1 MNIDIASQ
9 SSMDS
14 FSHLIGKRLK
24 MARESYTQEDL
35 ASALGLKDRQS
46 ISAIELGE
54 RRITPEELI
63 KAADFLGKSVEFFTD
78 PYIVPE
84 SKEFSFRAKTL
95 DSKVLGDFSERATR
109 LISAHRRFRDLLG
122 ETSSPIHTQ
131 LLGVTK
137 RTSLKVASSYGEQ
150 TAAAWGL
157 GQVPAER
164 LREVAEEKIGISIL
178 FVDGDAAV
186 SGAACRLDD
195 GDVIIVNRNESE
207 GRRNFNIGHE
217 IFHLL
222 TWHEMPPEPLD
233 LESDTDFR
241 PKSQCERLAD
251 NYSGGLLMPSSVVR
265 ARWEERKNQTLVDWL
280 LEHAAEMHV
289 SPAAMYWR
297 LVNLELIDKDEHP
310 FPAGTKAKSSPGQIP
325 LLYNRP
331 FVARLQKVLERGN
344 LSVIRATEILD
355 CSIEELVE
363 LFESYNLE
371 VPFGY

>member
-1 MNIDIASQ
+1 
-9 SSMDS
+9 MDT
-14 FSHLIGKRLK
+14 FSRQIGKRLK
-24 MARESYTQEDL
+24 IARASHSQETL

-54 RRITPEELI
+54 RRISPEELL
-63 KAADFLGKSVEFFTD
+63 KASDFLGKPVEFFTD

-84 SKEFSFRAKTL
+84 SNAFSFRAKTFDRKIL
-95 DSKVLGDFSERATR
+95 CDFSEHASR

-131 LLGVTK
+131 LQDVTK
-137 RTSLKVASSYGEQ
+137 RTPLKVASLYGER

-157 GQVPAER
+157 GPVPAER
-164 LREVAEEKIGISIL
+164 LCEVAEEKIGVSIL

-195 GDVIIVNRNESE
+195 GDVILINRHEPE

-222 TWHEMPPEPLD
+222 TWQEMPPEALD
-233 LESDTDFR
+233 FESDNESRTK
-241 PKSQCERLAD
+241 PSCERLAD
-251 NYSGGLLMPSSVVR
+251 SYAGGLLMPSSAVK
-265 ARWEERKNQTLVDWL
+265 ARWERRKDQTLPDWL
-280 LEHAAEMHV
+280 REHAAEMRV
-289 SPAAMYWR
+289 SPTAIYWR

-310 FPAGTKAKSSPGQIP
+310 FPVGTKAISQIRSIP

-331 FVARLQKVLERGN
+331 FVTRLQKVLERGN

-355 CSIEELVE
+355 CSIEQLINI
-363 LFESYNLE
+363 FESYNLE

>member
-1 MNIDIASQ
+1 
-9 SSMDS
+9 MDS

-24 MARESYTQEDL
+24 IARASHSQEVL
-35 ASALGLKDRQS
+35 ASVLGLKDRQS
-46 ISAIELGE
+46 ISQIELGE
-54 RRITPEELI
+54 RKITPEELI
-63 KAADFLGKSVEFFTD
+63 KAADFLGKPVDFFTD

-95 DSKVLGDFSERATR
+95 DRKVLGDFSEQATR

-122 ETSSPIHTQ
+122 ETTSPIHTQ
-131 LLGVTK
+131 LPDMTK
-137 RTSLKVASSYGEQ
+137 KTPLKVASLYGER
-150 TAAAWGL
+150 TAAAWDL
-157 GQVPAER
+157 GEVPAER

-178 FVDGDAAV
+178 FVDGDDAV

-195 GDVIIVNRNESE
+195 GDVILINRNESE

-233 LESDTDFR
+233 LESDNESR
-241 PKSQCERLAD
+241 PKPRCEQLAD
-251 NYSGGLLMPSSVVR
+251 SYSGGLLMPSSVVK
-265 ARWEERKNQTLVDWL
+265 ARWEERKDQTLSDWL
-280 LEHAAEMHV
+280 RENAAKMRV
-289 SPAAMYWR
+289 SPAAIYWR
-297 LVNLELIDKDEHP
+297 LVNLELIDKDEYP
-310 FPAGTKAKSSPGQIP
+310 FPVGTKAKSQPRQIP

-331 FVARLQKVLERGN
+331 FVTRLQKVLERGN

-355 CSIEELVE
+355 CSIEELVK

>member
-1 MNIDIASQ
+1 M
-9 SSMDS
+9 
-14 FSHLIGKRLK
+14 
-24 MARESYTQEDL
+24 
-35 ASALGLKDRQS
+35 
-46 ISAIELGE
+46 
-54 RRITPEELI
+54 
-63 KAADFLGKSVEFFTD
+63 
-78 PYIVPE
+78 PE

-222 TWHEMPPEPLD
+222 T
-233 LESDTDFR
+233 
-241 PKSQCERLAD
+241 
-251 NYSGGLLMPSSVVR
+251 
-265 ARWEERKNQTLVDWL
+265 
-280 LEHAAEMHV
+280 
-289 SPAAMYWR
+289 
-297 LVNLELIDKDEHP
+297 
-310 FPAGTKAKSSPGQIP
+310 AGTAGP
-325 LLYNRP
+325 
-331 FVARLQKVLERGN
+331 
-344 LSVIRATEILD
+344 
-355 CSIEELVE
+355 
-363 LFESYNLE
+363 
-371 VPFGY
+371 

>member
-1 MNIDIASQ
+1 
-9 SSMDS
+9 MDS